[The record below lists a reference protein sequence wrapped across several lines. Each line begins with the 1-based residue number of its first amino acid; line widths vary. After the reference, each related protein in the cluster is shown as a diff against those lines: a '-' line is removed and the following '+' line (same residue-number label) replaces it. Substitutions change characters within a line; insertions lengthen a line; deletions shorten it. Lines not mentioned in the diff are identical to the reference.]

1 MIVVTHDPDV
11 ATYANRNIHFKD
23 GKIQR
28 DEVLAH
34 TRDAE
39 QDLESLAA
47 EPAPELVSV

>member
-23 GKIQR
+23 GKIQL

-34 TRDAE
+34 SRDAE
-39 QDLESLAA
+39 KDLESLSADA
-47 EPAPELVSV
+47 MPELVSV